1 MLAFTEHFRSSV
13 SDPKTK
19 KTPKIKHPPKKT
31 HPHPPPPE
39 KNNYKIV
46 FVRSQKTLILWDYR
60 PMHVN
65 VFEFFCL
72 IHPNL
77 ITGST

>member
-19 KTPKIKHPPKKT
+19 KTPKNKTPPPT
-31 HPHPPPPE
+31 PPPPE

-46 FVRSQKTLILWDYR
+46 FARSQKT
-60 PMHVN
+60 
-65 VFEFFCL
+65 
-72 IHPNL
+72 
-77 ITGST
+77 